1 MSSGFLIKAN
11 KMPSNF
17 IYKVLK
23 QIYTMENEENKT
35 GTTSGTNH
43 PKPTDD
49 VQLEIETVT
58 PSTEKET
65 EKPSEALKTEEVKDE
80 KKLNDQD
87 EEADTTEKPAEEE
100 KTDSDDKRDD
110 IETATPSA

>member
-1 MSSGFLIKAN
+1 
-11 KMPSNF
+11 
-17 IYKVLK
+17 
-23 QIYTMENEENKT
+23 MENEENKKEVT
-35 GTTSGTNH
+35 QSNNH

-65 EKPSEALKTEEVKDE
+65 DKPAEQAPKTEEVKGEE
-80 KKLNDQD
+80 KAKPNDQ
-87 EEADTTEKPAEEE
+87 EKETDTTPEPAE
-100 KTDSDDKRDD
+100 KNISDSDDKRDG